1 MNCKTCTEHLYEFVD
16 GTISA
21 KLKAEVSQHLES
33 CFECSLVFE
42 EEVDFTNEPLTEI
55 LEQTENMELSEET
68 IREITKRF
76 NE

>member
-16 GTISA
+16 GTIS
-21 KLKAEVSQHLES
+21 KELKEEVEQHLTS
-33 CFECSLVFE
+33 CFDCSLVFE